1 MGMSHYL
8 PWYLAVMEKVAPSP
22 WHFKC
27 HYEEV
32 SHNLQS
38 EWRFAMQLLEKSL
51 RLKFALRGKWLEN
64 VPSESRLE
72 IGGDEVGVCVEKG
85 TL

>member
-1 MGMSHYL
+1 
-8 PWYLAVMEKVAPSP
+8 
-22 WHFKC
+22 
-27 HYEEV
+27 
-32 SHNLQS
+32 
-38 EWRFAMQLLEKSL
+38 MQLLEKSL

-64 VPSESRLE
+64 VPSQSRLE